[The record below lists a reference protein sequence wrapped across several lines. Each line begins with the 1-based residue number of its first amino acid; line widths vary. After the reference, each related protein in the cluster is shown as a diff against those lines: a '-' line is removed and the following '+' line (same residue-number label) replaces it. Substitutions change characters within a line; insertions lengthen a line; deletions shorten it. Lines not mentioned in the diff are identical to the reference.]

1 MNADLSLKLFDLTY
15 DFINDRAKAQEFTY
29 NILDL

>member
-1 MNADLSLKLFDLTY
+1 MNDLSLKLFDLTY
-15 DFINDRAKAQEFTY
+15 EFIKDKAKAQEFTY